1 MDAAKCHEL
10 KAELSGQERP
20 AVVIE
25 RYFDGNDDEASIGCN
40 LLEHPGM
47 DAFREVLVGLTE
59 RPDVEAVYALI
70 AEVDPGED
78 FWPFTDTVL
87 IFGSIKAEDLRQA
100 IRKLEPD
107 GSLARLVPRQMSQW
121 REIAPGTSAPVLN
134 RVPKLS
140 SRLRR

>member
-1 MDAAKCHEL
+1 MDAAKCHKL
-10 KAELSGQERP
+10 KADLSGQERP

-47 DAFREVLVGLTE
+47 DAFREVLVGLTK

-100 IRKLEPD
+100 LRKLEPD
-107 GSLARLVPRQMSQW
+107 EVGPAADFGIADDLLSKHSGPALAAW
-121 REIAPGTSAPVLN
+121 WD
-134 RVPKLS
+134 
-140 SRLRR
+140 